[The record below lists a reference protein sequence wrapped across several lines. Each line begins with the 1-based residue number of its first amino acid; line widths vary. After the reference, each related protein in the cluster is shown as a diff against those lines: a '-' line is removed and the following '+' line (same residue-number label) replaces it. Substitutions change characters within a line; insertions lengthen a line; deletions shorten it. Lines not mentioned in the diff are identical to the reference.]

1 MTINTSVINHTITC
15 PVCGAAAH
23 KIYASDITIFDHNPK
38 PMTLYH
44 DSKLRAIGC
53 DHCLTISA
61 TGKTKEYA
69 VGTDEP
75 VVLPQWRGY
84 EGDVVVDKDGV
95 IVGRADHIKAYDADE
110 LLLHLDISKMSKC
123 PVCGHHA
130 DALYIDGREGDEAIG
145 CDSCFRGDGIEEYLK
160 STADAIKH
168 RWHIRAMLR
177 FEGDGEPQKS
187 DVYPVIR
194 RIRPDLYNYKAAIK
208 MMHQARPA
216 VAPYDSLADGYIAV
230 DELELDEE
238 KTAEVAVALEWLGI
252 LDD

>member
-1 MTINTSVINHTITC
+1 MAINTSISNHTITC
-15 PVCGAAAH
+15 PICGKQAH
-23 KIYASDITIFDHNPK
+23 KIYASDITVFERDPK
-38 PMTLYH
+38 PMTLYP
-44 DSKLRAIGC
+44 DSKLHAIGC
-53 DHCLTISA
+53 DHCLAISA

-84 EGDVVVDKDGV
+84 EGDVAVDKDGV
-95 IVGRADHIKAYDADE
+95 IIGRADHLKVYDADE
-110 LLLHLDISKMSKC
+110 LLLHLDLSKMGKC
-123 PVCGHHA
+123 PCCGHHA
-130 DALYIDGREGDEAIG
+130 DVLYINERMGDEAIG
-145 CDSCFRGDGIEEYLK
+145 CDHCFNGNGIGQYLK
-160 STADAIKH
+160 SAADAIKH
-168 RWHIRAMLR
+168 RWHMHSLVA
-177 FEGDGEPQKS
+177 FDGKEPQKT

-194 RIRPDLYNYKAAIK
+194 RIRPNLYNYKAAIK